1 MVSYYVLIILF
12 VSGEGQEKLSI
23 GWQVTFTHNS
33 PQTQAGKS
41 TMEVIKVGIIGCG
54 NISSIYIE
62 NLSNMFK
69 GVKLVACAD
78 LDPARAQAKADQ
90 KDDDGKLK
98 YPDLKAMTVEQLLA
112 DEQIKI
118 VVNLTI
124 PAAHHEVATQAIKAG
139 KSCYNE
145 KPLCLSREQAQELLK
160 LAEKNNVLVGGA
172 PDTFMGAGIQTCVK
186 VINDGWIGKP
196 VSATAFM
203 CCPGHESWHP
213 APEFYYLPGGGPM
226 FDMGP
231 YYLTAL
237 VNLLGPVAK
246 VAGLTG
252 RAKDERVCTSALRKG
267 DVMPVD
273 VQTHV
278 TGLMQFASGATGTI
292 ITSFDVYKHS
302 LPCIEIHGTEGS
314 LSVPDPNCFGGP
326 VKLCVGRGDW
336 KELPL
341 SHSYPENSRGLG
353 VADMAVA
360 LRSGEGFRP
369 NGKLAYHV
377 LDLMHAFHDSADS
390 GQFVDI
396 QSQCDQPKPMPSGLF
411 TL

>member
-1 MVSYYVLIILF
+1 MQI
-12 VSGEGQEKLSI
+12 
-23 GWQVTFTHNS
+23 
-33 PQTQAGKS
+33 
-41 TMEVIKVGIIGCG
+41 IKVGIIGCG

-78 LDPARAQAKADQ
+78 IDLSRAQAKAEQ
-90 KDDDGKLK
+90 LNDDGKVK
-98 YPDLKAMTVEQLLA
+98 YPDLKAMTVDELLA
-112 DEQIKI
+112 DPEIQI

-124 PAAHHEVATQAIKAG
+124 PVAHHEVAKKAILAG
-139 KSCYNE
+139 KCCYNE
-145 KPLCLSREQAQELLK
+145 KPLCLSRDQAQELVK
-160 LAEKNNVLVGGA
+160 LADENKVLVGGA
-172 PDTFMGAGIQTCVK
+172 PDTFMGAGIQTCAK
-186 VINDGWIGKP
+186 IINDGWIGKP
-196 VSATAFM
+196 ISATAFM

-246 VAGLTG
+246 VAGLTA
-252 RAKDERVCTSALRKG
+252 RAKEERVCTSELRKG

-292 ITSFDVYKHS
+292 ITSFDVWKHT
-302 LPCIEIHGTEGS
+302 LPCIEIHGTQGS

-326 VKLCVGRGDW
+326 VKLCVQRSDF
-336 KELPL
+336 KEMPL
-341 SHSYPENSRGLG
+341 SHSYADNSRGLG
-353 VADMAVA
+353 VADMARA
-360 LRSGEGFRP
+360 LRDGDAFRA
-369 NGKLAYHV
+369 NGQLASHV
-377 LDLMHAFHDSADS
+377 LELMHAFHDSSDS
-390 GQFVDI
+390 GQFVNI
-396 QSQCDQPKPMPSGLF
+396 QSVCDQPKPMPSGMYVL
-411 TL
+411 

>member
-1 MVSYYVLIILF
+1 M
-12 VSGEGQEKLSI
+12 
-23 GWQVTFTHNS
+23 
-33 PQTQAGKS
+33 QT
-41 TMEVIKVGIIGCG
+41 IKVGIIGCG
-54 NISSIYIE
+54 NISGIYIK
-62 NLSNMFK
+62 NLSTMFK

-78 LDPARAQAKADQ
+78 IDLSRAQTKAAEV
-90 KDDDGKLK
+90 DDAGKLK
-98 YPDLKAMTVEQLLA
+98 YPDLKAMTVDQLLA
-112 DEQIKI
+112 DPEIKI

-124 PAAHHEVATQAIKAG
+124 PAAHHEVAKKAILAG

-145 KPLCLSREQAQELLK
+145 KPLCQTRQQAQELLK
-160 LAEKNNVLVGGA
+160 LAKENNVLVGGA
-172 PDTFMGAGIQTCVK
+172 PDTFMGAGIQTCAK
-186 VINDGWIGKP
+186 IINDGWIGKP

-246 VAGLTG
+246 VAGLTA
-252 RAKDERVCTSALRKG
+252 RAKDERVCTSALRNG

-273 VQTHV
+273 IDTHV

-292 ITSFDVYKHS
+292 ITSFDVWKHT

-314 LSVPDPNCFGGP
+314 ISVPDPNGFGGTI
-326 VKLCVGRGDW
+326 KLCVRRSDW
-336 KELPL
+336 KEMPL
-341 SHSYPENSRGLG
+341 THSFPENSRGLG
-353 VADMAVA
+353 VADMARA
-360 LRSGEGFRP
+360 LRDGGSFRA
-369 NGKLAYHV
+369 NDQLTYHV
-377 LDLMHAFHDSADS
+377 LDLMHAFYESS
-390 GQFVDI
+390 QNSQFIDI
-396 QSQCDQPKPMPSGLF
+396 QSSCDQPEPMPSGMV